1 MYNLLYICTVKLN
14 KLFDKS
20 KFMAGKEQKKSML
33 GILSELE
40 VGAIHS
46 FPAEKT
52 NSVKS
57 MCSTFG
63 FQWGKTF
70 STSLNRVQRTI
81 EVTRIS

>member
-1 MYNLLYICTVKLN
+1 MEE
-14 KLFDKS
+14 KS
-20 KFMAGKEQKKSML
+20 KKKSML

-40 VGAIHS
+40 VGASHS

-63 FQWGKTF
+63 FQWGKQFT
-70 STSLNRVQRTI
+70 TSINRTQRTV
-81 EVTRIS
+81 EVKRIS

>member
-1 MYNLLYICTVKLN
+1 MEE
-14 KLFDKS
+14 
-20 KFMAGKEQKKSML
+20 KEQKKSML

-40 VGAIHS
+40 VGDVHS

-70 STSLNRVQRTI
+70 RTSLNREQRTV
-81 EVTRIS
+81 EVTRTA

>member
-1 MYNLLYICTVKLN
+1 
-14 KLFDKS
+14 
-20 KFMAGKEQKKSML
+20 MAGKEQKKSML

-63 FQWGKTF
+63 FQWGKQFT
-70 STSLNRVQRTI
+70 TSINRTKRTI
-81 EVTRIS
+81 EVIRIS

>member
-1 MYNLLYICTVKLN
+1 MEQ
-14 KLFDKS
+14 
-20 KFMAGKEQKKSML
+20 KEQKKSML

-40 VGAIHS
+40 VGAVHS

-63 FQWGKTF
+63 FQWGKQF
-70 STSLNRVQRTI
+70 ATSINRTQRTV

>member
-1 MYNLLYICTVKLN
+1 MYILVYFCIVKLN

-20 KFMAGKEQKKSML
+20 KFMEQKEQKKSML
-33 GILSELE
+33 GILSRLE
-40 VGAIHS
+40 IGAVHS

-63 FQWGKTF
+63 FQWGKQFT
-70 STSLNRVQRTI
+70 TSINRTQRTV

>member
-1 MYNLLYICTVKLN
+1 MEE
-14 KLFDKS
+14 
-20 KFMAGKEQKKSML
+20 KEQKKSML
-33 GILSELE
+33 GILSDLE
-40 VGAIHS
+40 VGAVHS

-70 STSLNRVQRTI
+70 RTSLNRVQRTVD
-81 EVTRIS
+81 VTRTT

>member
-1 MYNLLYICTVKLN
+1 MEE
-14 KLFDKS
+14 
-20 KFMAGKEQKKSML
+20 KERKKTML

-40 VGAIHS
+40 VGAMHS

-70 STSLNRVQRTI
+70 RTSLNRVHRTV
-81 EVTRIS
+81 EVTRVS

>member
-1 MYNLLYICTVKLN
+1 MEE
-14 KLFDKS
+14 
-20 KFMAGKEQKKSML
+20 KEQKKSML
-33 GILSELE
+33 RILSELE
-40 VGAIHS
+40 VGASHS

-63 FQWGKTF
+63 FQWDKTF
-70 STSLNRVQRTI
+70 RTSLNRVQRTV

>member
-1 MYNLLYICTVKLN
+1 MEE
-14 KLFDKS
+14 
-20 KFMAGKEQKKSML
+20 KEQKKSML

-40 VGAIHS
+40 IGAVHS
-46 FPAEKT
+46 FPAAKT

-70 STSLNRVQRTI
+70 KTSLNRMQRTI
-81 EVTRIS
+81 EVTRVS